1 MREVGL
7 DLEHAAPQ
15 RLTSELASSAQ
26 HLITMGCGDECPFVP
41 GAETDD
47 WPIEDPKGKPV
58 QRVREIRDEVRGRVE
73 ELIRLKGW
81 GR

>member
-7 DLEHAAPQ
+7 DLEAAQPQ
-15 RLTSELASSAQ
+15 RLTPKLASSAC

-58 QRVREIRDEVRGRVE
+58 QRVREIRDTRSREGTGSAE
-73 ELIRLKGW
+73 GW